1 VLAPGIVFSLTN
13 GGLKSEFFF
22 PHHTKQA
29 FLIGIMA
36 FATSR
41 EQIKNVVKDSADI
54 VQVIGEYVELKRA
67 GTRFSG
73 LCPFHAEKT
82 PSFSVNP
89 QGQFFHCFG
98 CGESGDVFSFVMKY
112 HHMDFP
118 ETLKMLAQKYS
129 IDLLEPQL
137 SEMEQ
142 VQLRQREILFE
153 ANEAAVVVYQHCL
166 RHPKLGKLARS
177 YLEQRGV
184 PSGII
189 DQYRLGYA
197 PDPEEAGWSYL
208 ADQLLVKGLTPE
220 ALATAGLAVRKDRGG
235 YYDRFRSR
243 IMFPIT
249 DMTGRVVAFGGRIIG
264 DGKPKYM
271 NSPESLIFEKNRLL
285 FGLYQ
290 HREAI
295 RKQRRSL
302 VVEGNFDLLLLAVH
316 GVDNVVAPLGTAL
329 TRNHIHSLRGYGDEV
344 VLLFDADAAGLKAA
358 MRSIPFFLAEQVRGR
373 VALLPAGHDPD
384 SFVRAEGPEA
394 IASLVERARPLA
406 EFAYD
411 TLVREHGLTLAG
423 KNKIIGELKPLI
435 MEAADSEQ
443 RALMIAHFCE
453 KLGVSDGYFR
463 TGQTGPGKKTVREA
477 PTGLSGLARLPKQE
491 KNLVDFLILYPEF
504 LGELKEAGLDR
515 VVLEPAVV
523 RVIDLLDLY
532 AGKATCQP
540 EQLLSAPLEAHERN
554 YIVELL
560 TREPPY
566 DLEEKNDSV
575 RKMCDELIVWLRSVL
590 QKRTGADLLQ
600 QIQEAGRLGNTAL
613 LMELMRQKQETE
625 KKRTGF

>member
-1 VLAPGIVFSLTN
+1 MTLAT
-13 GGLKSEFFF
+13 
-22 PHHTKQA
+22 T
-29 FLIGIMA
+29 
-36 FATSR
+36 R
-41 EQIKNVVKDSADI
+41 EQIKNLVKDSADI

-112 HHMDFP
+112 HRIDFP

-129 IDLLEPQL
+129 ISLPEPQL
-137 SEMEQ
+137 SEAEQ
-142 VQLRQREILFE
+142 AQFRQRDLLYA
-153 ANEAAVVVYQHCL
+153 ANEAAVAAYQRCL
-166 RHPKLGKLARS
+166 HHQKLGKSARV

-184 PSGII
+184 PAEIV

-197 PDPEEAGWSYL
+197 PDPGEASWSYL
-208 ADQLLVKGLTPE
+208 ADQLLAKGLAPE
-220 ALATAGLAVRKDRGG
+220 TLEAAGLAVRKDRGG

-264 DGKPKYM
+264 EGKPKYM
-271 NSPESLIFEKNRLL
+271 NSPESPIFDKSRLL

-295 RKQRRSL
+295 RKQRRAL

-344 VLLFDADAAGLKAA
+344 VLLFDADTAGLKAA
-358 MRSIPFFLAEQVRGR
+358 MRSIPFFLAEQVEGR

-384 SFVRAEGPEA
+384 SYVRAEGAEA
-394 IASLVERARPLA
+394 IASLVAGARPLA

-423 KNKIIGELKPLI
+423 KSKIIGELKPLI
-435 MEAADSEQ
+435 AEAADPEQ

-453 KLGVSDGYFR
+453 KLGVSSGYF
-463 TGQTGPGKKTVREA
+463 QTGRTVSGKKLRPESSES
-477 PTGLSGLARLPKQE
+477 PSGLACLSKQE
-491 KNLVDFLILYPEF
+491 KQVVDFLILYPEF
-504 LGELKEAGLDR
+504 LGDLKGAGLDLLAQSPAIVR
-515 VVLEPAVV
+515 IITLLEQVP
-523 RVIDLLDLY
+523 
-532 AGKATCQP
+532 GQPPFHP
-540 EQLLSAPLEAHERN
+540 EQLLSAPLDAEERA
-554 YIVELL
+554 YIVQLL
-560 TREPPY
+560 SQNQPFEP
-566 DLEEKNDSV
+566 DEKNDYAQRMRDFMISWIQS
-575 RKMCDELIVWLRSVL
+575 EL
-590 QKRTGADLLQ
+590 QKRTSANLQQ
-600 QIQEAGRLGNTAL
+600 QIQEAERLGNIRL
-613 LMELMRQKQETE
+613 RDELVAGLQSVQR
-625 KKRTGF
+625 KRTDADLSDFL

>member
-1 VLAPGIVFSLTN
+1 
-13 GGLKSEFFF
+13 
-22 PHHTKQA
+22 
-29 FLIGIMA
+29 MA
-36 FATSR
+36 FASTR
-41 EQIKNVVKDSADI
+41 EQIKLLVKDSADI

-67 GTRFSG
+67 GVRFSG

-112 HHMDFP
+112 HQMDFP
-118 ETLKMLAQKYS
+118 ETLKMLAQKFS
-129 IDLLEPQL
+129 IELPEPQL
-137 SEMEQ
+137 SEVEQ
-142 VQLRQREILFE
+142 AQLRQREQLFE
-153 ANEAAVVVYQHCL
+153 ANEAAVTVYQHCL
-166 RHPKLGKLARS
+166 QHPKLGKTARV

-184 PSGII
+184 PSEII

-197 PDPEEAGWSYL
+197 PDPDEAGWSYL
-208 ADQLLVKGLTPE
+208 AEQLQAKGLSPE

-249 DMTGRVVAFGGRIIG
+249 DMTGRVVAFGGRLLG

-271 NSPESLIFEKNRLL
+271 NSPESPIFEKNRLL

-295 RKQRRSL
+295 RKQRRAL

-358 MRSIPFFLAEQVRGR
+358 MRSIPFFLAEQVKSR

-384 SFVRAEGPEA
+384 SYVRAEGPEA
-394 IASLVERARPLA
+394 IALLVESARPLA
-406 EFAYD
+406 EFVYD

-423 KNKIIGELKPLI
+423 KNKILGELKPLI
-435 MEAADSEQ
+435 TEAADPEQ

-453 KLGVSDGYFR
+453 KLGVSPAYF
-463 TGQTGPGKKTVREA
+463 QTGRAVSAKKPMQEA
-477 PTGLSGLARLPKQE
+477 TTGPSGLACLSKQE
-491 KNLVDFLILYPEF
+491 KQLVDFLILYPEF
-504 LGELKEAGLDR
+504 FGELKAAGLG
-515 VVLEPAVV
+515 LFAQAPAMV
-523 RVIDLLDLY
+523 RIINLLGQASDE
-532 AGKATCQP
+532 APFQP
-540 EQLLSAPLEAHERN
+540 EQLLSASLDADERD
-554 YIVELL
+554 YLIRLL
-560 TREPPY
+560 T
-566 DLEEKNDSV
+566 KNQPFEFGGGDDYA
-575 RKMCDELIVWLRSVL
+575 RGMCDSLISWMQSEL
-590 QKRTGADLLQ
+590 QKRTSADLQQ
-600 QIQEAGRLGNTAL
+600 QIQEAERLGNTTL
-613 LMELMRQKQETE
+613 LMELMQQKQETG
-625 KKRTGF
+625 KKDRFLI

>member
-1 VLAPGIVFSLTN
+1 
-13 GGLKSEFFF
+13 
-22 PHHTKQA
+22 
-29 FLIGIMA
+29 MA
-36 FATSR
+36 FTTPR
-41 EQIKNVVKDSADI
+41 EQIKNLVKDSADI

-67 GTRFSG
+67 GARFSG

-89 QGQFFHCFG
+89 MGQFFHCFG

-112 HHMDFP
+112 HHLDFP
-118 ETLKMLAQKYS
+118 ETLKMLAQKFS
-129 IDLLEPQL
+129 IEFPEPQL
-137 SEMEQ
+137 SETEQ
-142 VQLRQREILFE
+142 AQLRQREQLFE
-153 ANEAAVVVYQHCL
+153 ANEAAVAVYQHCL
-166 RHPKLGKLARS
+166 QHPKLGKTAS
-177 YLEQRGV
+177 AYLEQRGV
-184 PSGII
+184 PSEII
-189 DQYRLGYA
+189 DRYRLGYA
-197 PDPEEAGWSYL
+197 PDPDDAGWSYL
-208 ADQLLVKGLTPE
+208 ADQLQAKGLHPE
-220 ALATAGLAVRKDRGG
+220 VLATAGLAVRKDRGG

-271 NSPESLIFEKNRLL
+271 NSPESPIFEKNRLL

-295 RKQRRSL
+295 RKQRRAL

-316 GVDNVVAPLGTAL
+316 GIDNVVAPLGTAL

-358 MRSIPFFLAEQVRGR
+358 MRSIPFFLAEQVKGR

-384 SFVRAEGPEA
+384 SYVRVEGPEA
-394 IASLVERARPLA
+394 ITSLVESARPLA
-406 EFAYD
+406 EFVYD

-435 MEAADSEQ
+435 TEAADPEQ

-453 KLGVSDGYFR
+453 KLGVSPGYFQ
-463 TGQTGPGKKTVREA
+463 TGQVGSGKRAAYESPVGP
-477 PTGLSGLARLPKQE
+477 SGLASLPKQE

-504 LGELKEAGLDR
+504 LGELKEAGLDSIA
-515 VVLEPAVV
+515 LEPAAIRVV
-523 RVIDLLDLY
+523 ELLNMFS
-532 AGKATCQP
+532 GKTTCQP
-540 EQLLSAPLEAHERN
+540 ELLLSAPLETHERS
-554 YIVELL
+554 YVVELL

-566 DLEEKNDSV
+566 EQEGKDDSV
-575 RKMCDELIVWLRSVL
+575 RKMCDELIVWLRSVV
-590 QKRTGADLLQ
+590 QRRTGADLLQ
-600 QIQEAGRLGNTAL
+600 QIQEAGRLGDTAL
-613 LMELMRQKQETE
+613 LMDLMRQKQETE
-625 KKRTGF
+625 KKRTGY